1 MDKSYFDYKELNYID
16 AETEEK
22 PKGKS
27 PIREILES
35 VAIAVFLAVIIRTF
49 VFQPFYIPS
58 ESMTPNLLVG
68 DRIIVSKL
76 SFVFGEPKRG
86 DVIVFKYPEDPSRDF
101 VKRTI
106 GLSGENLSVRDN
118 LLYINGQLVEESYLP
133 QGLVFSDF
141 GPEDVPESAY
151 FMMGD
156 NRNNSDDSRVW
167 GPMPEENIVG
177 KAVLIY
183 WPFNRIGFL

>member
-1 MDKSYFDYKELNYID
+1 MGNSGQDQL
-16 AETEEK
+16 AEK
-22 PKGKS
+22 KAKGKS
-27 PIREILES
+27 AIMDILES
-35 VAIAVFLAVIIRTF
+35 VAIAILLAVIIRTF

-58 ESMTPNLLVG
+58 ESMVPSLLVG

-76 SFVFGEPKRG
+76 NYHFSEPKRG
-86 DVIVFKYPEDPSRDF
+86 DVMVFKFPLDPSRDF

-106 GLSGENLSVRDN
+106 GVGGESLSIRNSQ
-118 LLYINGQLVEESYLP
+118 LYVNGQLVQEDYLP
-133 QGLVFSDF
+133 EGLTFADF
-141 GPEDVPESAY
+141 GPVEVPRGNY

-167 GPMPEENIVG
+167 GALPEENIIG

-183 WPFNRIGFL
+183 WPLNRIRFL

>member
-1 MDKSYFDYKELNYID
+1 MENSGKEQPAIKK
-16 AETEEK
+16 T
-22 PKGKS
+22 KGKS
-27 PIREILES
+27 AIMEIFES
-35 VAIAVFLAVIIRTF
+35 VAIAILLAVLIRTF

-58 ESMTPNLLVG
+58 ESMVPSLLVG

-76 SFVFGEPKRG
+76 NYHFSEPKRG
-86 DVIVFKYPEDPSRDF
+86 DVMVFKFPLDPSRDF

-106 GLSGENLSVRDN
+106 GIGGENLAIRDSK
-118 LLYINGQLVEESYLP
+118 LYVNGQQVQEDYLP
-133 QGLVFSDF
+133 AGLTFADF
-141 GPEDVPESAY
+141 GPVEVPRGSY

-167 GPMPEENIVG
+167 GALPEENIIG

-183 WPFNRIGFL
+183 WPLNRIRFL

>member
-1 MDKSYFDYKELNYID
+1 MENSNHEQLVK
-16 AETEEK
+16 T
-22 PKGKS
+22 KGKS
-27 PIREILES
+27 AMREILES
-35 VAIAVFLAVIIRTF
+35 IVIAVFLAALIRMF
-49 VFQPFYIPS
+49 VLQPFYIPS
-58 ESMTPNLLVG
+58 ESMVPSLQVG

-76 SFVFGEPKRG
+76 SYHFSEPKRG
-86 DVIVFKYPEDPSRDF
+86 DVMVFKFPLDPSRDF

-106 GLSGENLSVRDN
+106 GIGGESLAIRDSN
-118 LLYINGQLVEESYLP
+118 LYINGVQVQEDYLP
-133 QGLVFSDF
+133 KGPSFDDF
-141 GPEDVPESAY
+141 GPEEVPAGSY

-183 WPFNRIGFL
+183 WPISRISLL

>member
-1 MDKSYFDYKELNYID
+1 MEQAGREQLESKPGKKEKS
-16 AETEEK
+16 AVM
-22 PKGKS
+22 
-27 PIREILES
+27 EILES
-35 VAIAVFLAVIIRTF
+35 IAIAVLLAVIIRMF

-58 ESMTPNLLVG
+58 ESMVPTLQVG

-76 SFVFGEPKRG
+76 TYRFSEPGRG
-86 DVIVFKYPEDPSRDF
+86 DIMVFKFPMDPSRDF

-106 GLSGENLSVRDN
+106 GRGGETVEIRNSR
-118 LLYINGQLVEESYLP
+118 LYINDKPVAEPYLP
-133 QGLVFSDF
+133 EGLRFGDF
-141 GPEDVPESAY
+141 GPVKVPPGSY

-183 WPFNRIGFL
+183 WPLDRIRLL

>member
-1 MDKSYFDYKELNYID
+1 MEMGNSGYEQPAKTK
-16 AETEEK
+16 A
-22 PKGKS
+22 KGKS
-27 PIREILES
+27 AIREIFES
-35 VAIAVFLAVIIRTF
+35 VAIAILLAILIRMF

-58 ESMTPNLLVG
+58 ESMVPSLQVG

-76 SFVFGEPKRG
+76 NYHFSEPQRG
-86 DVIVFKYPEDPSRDF
+86 DVMVFKFPLDPSRDF

-106 GLSGENLSVRDN
+106 GIGGESLAIRDSN
-118 LLYINGQLVEESYLP
+118 LYINGRQVQEDYLP
-133 QGLVFSDF
+133 AGLTFADF
-141 GPEDVPESAY
+141 GPEPVPVGSY

-167 GPMPEENIVG
+167 GALPEENIIG

-183 WPFNRIGFL
+183 WPLNRIRLL